1 MSDVPLCAS
10 LLLLRRVL
18 VAMAPDEMAA
28 EVVAPDEMAPDA
40 VTPDLVIVVQPD
52 GSAASWKATVT
63 GASWKFRAGEDVSVS
78 ESAARVAAAG
88 MVAVGARPV
97 TDTVKSVDASG
108 AVRSAAHRDQLREL
122 CGPWVVDAQTWQA
135 VTSQAAST
143 VPGAG
148 TPRDFLGL
156 VLAAGL
162 DVVTVPAR

>member
-1 MSDVPLCAS
+1 
-10 LLLLRRVL
+10 
-18 VAMAPDEMAA
+18 VAVAPDEMAP
-28 EVVAPDEMAPDA
+28 EVVAPDEMAPD
-40 VTPDLVIVVQPD
+40 VVIVVQPD
-52 GSAASWKATVT
+52 GSATFWKATVT
-63 GASWKFRAGEDVSVS
+63 GASWKFRAGEDVPVS

-88 MVAVGARPV
+88 MAAVGARAV